1 MIDLSLGVQ
10 GIFTNYIN
18 KMQRLWCNSLLCK
31 LIPDVEVTRTAHKI
45 IVPVD
50 KLDKLDAEDISP
62 GNFIIQSIPH
72 SKLTS
77 HIKMINTVEY

>member
-18 KMQRLWCNSLLCK
+18 KMQRLRCNSLLCK
-31 LIPDVEVTRTAHKI
+31 LIPAVEVTRTAHKVI
-45 IVPVD
+45 LPV
-50 KLDKLDAEDISP
+50 DKLDAEDISP